1 MLCNLFNE
9 NGIPFH
15 SQPISIFDAKSIDSV
30 PSVCKFIVQFS
41 FLYYT
46 VRLQCSVAM
55 LPSPEAEAI
64 LAFTVLDSVQVN
76 LTKREIRIVRIN
88 SIQKTISL
96 QASALLYSLDDEYS
110 SFSLLFIHFLE
121 SFHLKQLPIPEIIRL
136 KPTNF
141 FTQFCT
147 MHEYQARI
155 RCPFKLLSTTI
166 RFILLSNL
174 TSPISLASR
183 VLFEIYFIH

>member
-1 MLCNLFNE
+1 
-9 NGIPFH
+9 
-15 SQPISIFDAKSIDSV
+15 
-30 PSVCKFIVQFS
+30 
-41 FLYYT
+41 
-46 VRLQCSVAM
+46 M

-121 SFHLKQLPIPEIIRL
+121 SFHLK
-136 KPTNF
+136 
-141 FTQFCT
+141 
-147 MHEYQARI
+147 
-155 RCPFKLLSTTI
+155 
-166 RFILLSNL
+166 
-174 TSPISLASR
+174 
-183 VLFEIYFIH
+183 